1 MNDRRGW
8 RRCRAGVLGC
18 LLVALTPGEAAAEPP
33 LCRGKDFVA
42 ELAKTNGAVARPSR
56 QRATPSPIPGRTSGA
71 SSATGQCSRI
81 FSAPCTRPIRASRP
95 CRRPGQDGRRR
106 SRWRQRPGDVGA
118 MQSRRDL
125 VAMPPGEG
133 LSRHLG
139 AREVERL
146 DQAAREWGASA
157 AALDQVHPWLIALM
171 LADPP
176 CERARLDFG
185 LEVLDARIEAAGRK
199 QGADV
204 GRLAA
209 MPLELQ
215 LLQFKAMLTMGAEA
229 EDYEETFVRLYLGRR
244 LGDIWPP
251 GCRPSNSGSSWSPTR
266 RRGSA
271 GARTDRL
278 TLEEARERS
287 LAPEPVPNSH
297 GVREVSE
304 QASGHGHVLGTKTKG

>member
-1 MNDRRGW
+1 
-8 RRCRAGVLGC
+8 
-18 LLVALTPGEAAAEPP
+18 
-33 LCRGKDFVA
+33 
-42 ELAKTNGAVARPSR
+42 
-56 QRATPSPIPGRTSGA
+56 
-71 SSATGQCSRI
+71 
-81 FSAPCTRPIRASRP
+81 
-95 CRRPGQDGRRR
+95 
-106 SRWRQRPGDVGA
+106 

-157 AALDQVHPWLIALM
+157 AALDQVQPWLIALM

-204 GRLAA
+204 VSLETIDEILGRLAA

-215 LLQFKAMLTMGAEA
+215 LLQLKAMLTMGAEA

-278 TLEEARERS
+278 TLEEARERY
-287 LAPEPVPNSH
+287 LAPEPVPNS
-297 GVREVSE
+297 REVLR
-304 QASGHGHVLGTKTKG
+304 Q